1 MRSPMRGKLSKRHWT
16 VLVRLGGVCAI
27 ATGLLLPIASVE
39 AFIEDLSYTDGGLA
53 PANSWWWLVPV
64 AALATALG
72 STAMAGTI
80 RAFRDPWSLVAAAI
94 AWLGLAAS
102 IRLVLDEHTD
112 RSIGIDGFSV
122 VFGDLVA
129 SILVGIAF
137 VRAGR
142 GFGWYLVSLPVT
154 AIFLVPFLVGWSWPG
169 IVLVRRPD
177 APFGHLSSATASRQ
191 PSPGRGPTIA

>member
-1 MRSPMRGKLSKRHWT
+1 MRSPMRAKPSSRNWT
-16 VLVRLGGVCAI
+16 MLIRLGGVCAI
-27 ATGLLLPIASVE
+27 ATGLLLPLAGVE
-39 AFIEDLSYTDGGLA
+39 AFLEDLSYADGGLA
-53 PANSWWWLVPV
+53 PANSWWWLVPA

-72 STAMAGTI
+72 STALAITI
-80 RAFRDPWSLVAAAI
+80 RAFRDPWSLVATAV

-102 IRLVLDEHTD
+102 VRLFLGEQTD
-112 RSIGIDGFSV
+112 RSIGLDGFGV

-154 AIFLVPFLVGWSWPG
+154 AAFLLPLMVGWS
-169 IVLVRRPD
+169 L
-177 APFGHLSSATASRQ
+177 A
-191 PSPGRGPTIA
+191 